1 MRTKRPR
8 KPVRAPLAPG
18 VAVALAAIF
27 VAAPGPGQD
36 RQVVIREAT
45 ILPVSAA
52 PLPRGS
58 VSFRDG
64 IITAVGADITAE
76 RDAVVVDGT
85 GHYVLPGI
93 VDVHSHLG
101 VSPWPWVPGNSDVN
115 EDGGDPLTPHL
126 RAIDAFDSAD
136 PAIRWVAAGGV
147 TTIMVLPG
155 SANVVGG
162 QAAVMKLRLGR
173 SAAGML
179 FEGAPRI
186 MKIAVGENPKLTYG
200 ARGRMPS
207 TRMGVIALLRDALS
221 QAQVYRDRWDAWN
234 AAAAADRGPA
244 PGFDPKLDALA
255 DMLRGEIQVAAHT
268 YRRDEFLA
276 LLQLSDE
283 FGFELGSFHHAMDAY
298 RLGPELARRGVG
310 VAVYAD
316 AFGRKLE
323 HWEQVPQTAAY
334 LSSLGALVTLHSDFP
349 FFAQRLHI
357 EAAKLVRYGG
367 ISQRDALKTV
377 TLSAARLIGV
387 DAWVGSLEAGKH
399 ADIAVYD
406 RHPFDSFARV
416 EKTFVDGELVFDRV
430 RDRAWLERTP

>member
-1 MRTKRPR
+1 M
-8 KPVRAPLAPG
+8 
-18 VAVALAAIF
+18 
-27 VAAPGPGQD
+27 
-36 RQVVIREAT
+36 VIRDAT
-45 ILPVSAA
+45 ILPVSGA

-58 VSFRDG
+58 VSFQDG
-64 IITAVGADITAE
+64 IITAVGADITADS
-76 RDAVVVDGT
+76 DALVIDGT
-85 GHYVLPGI
+85 DRYVLPGI
-93 VDVHSHLG
+93 IDVHSHLG

-115 EDGGDPLTPHL
+115 EDGGDPLTPQL
-126 RAIDAFDSAD
+126 RAIDAFDSSD
-136 PAIRWVAAGGV
+136 PALRWVAAGGV

-162 QAAVMKLRLGR
+162 QGAVMKLRLGR
-173 SAAGML
+173 SADAMR
-179 FEGAPRI
+179 FEGAPRV
-186 MKIAVGENPKLTYG
+186 MKMALGENPKATYG
-200 ARGRMPS
+200 GRGRMPS
-207 TRMGVIALLRDALS
+207 TRMGVMALLRDALN
-221 QAQVYRDRWDAWN
+221 QAQGYRARWDAWTE
-234 AAAAADRGPA
+234 APESERGPD

-255 DMLRGEIQVAAHT
+255 DVLRGEIRVHAHT

-276 LLQLSDE
+276 LLRLSDE
-283 FGFELGSFHHAMDAY
+283 FGFALGSFQHAMDAY

-334 LSSLGALVTLHSDFP
+334 LNSLGALVTLHSDFP
-349 FFAQRLHI
+349 FFAQRLHT

-367 ISQRDALKTV
+367 ISEGDALKTI

-387 DAWVGSLEAGKH
+387 DRWVGSLEAGKH

-416 EKTFVDGELVFDRV
+416 EKTFIDGELVFDRG

>member
-1 MRTKRPR
+1 M
-8 KPVRAPLAPG
+8 
-18 VAVALAAIF
+18 
-27 VAAPGPGQD
+27 
-36 RQVVIREAT
+36 VIRDAT
-45 ILPVSAA
+45 ILPVSGA

-64 IITAVGADITAE
+64 IITAVGADITADS
-76 RDAVVVDGT
+76 DALVVDGT
-85 GHYVLPGI
+85 DRYVLPGI

-126 RAIDAFDSAD
+126 RAIDAFDSSD

-162 QAAVMKLRLGR
+162 QGAVMKLRLGQ
-173 SAAGML
+173 SANEML
-179 FEGAPRI
+179 FEGAPRV
-186 MKIAVGENPKLTYG
+186 MKIALGENPKATYG
-200 ARGRMPS
+200 GRGRMPS
-207 TRMGVIALLRDALS
+207 TRMGVMALLRDALS
-221 QAQVYRDRWDAWN
+221 RAQTYRARWDAWN
-234 AAAAADRGPA
+234 AAPESERGPA

-255 DMLRGEIQVAAHT
+255 DVLRREIRVHAHT
-268 YRRDEFLA
+268 YRRDEFFG
-276 LLQLSDE
+276 LLRLSDD
-283 FGFELGSFHHAMDAY
+283 FGFELGAFHHAMDAY

-310 VAVYAD
+310 TAVYAD

-334 LSSLGALVTLHSDFP
+334 LNSLGALVTLHSDFP
-349 FFAQRLHI
+349 FFAQRLHT

-367 ISQRDALKTV
+367 ISEDDALKTI

-387 DAWVGSLEAGKH
+387 DRWVGSLEAGKH

-416 EKTFVDGELVFDRV
+416 EMTFVDGKLVFDRD
-430 RDRAWLERTP
+430 RDRAWLERSP

>member
-1 MRTKRPR
+1 M
-8 KPVRAPLAPG
+8 
-18 VAVALAAIF
+18 
-27 VAAPGPGQD
+27 
-36 RQVVIREAT
+36 VIRDAT
-45 ILPVSAA
+45 ILPVSGA

-64 IITAVGADITAE
+64 IITAVGADITADS
-76 RDAVVVDGT
+76 DALVVDGT
-85 GHYVLPGI
+85 DRYVLPGI

-126 RAIDAFDSAD
+126 RAIDAFDSSD

-162 QAAVMKLRLGR
+162 QGAVMKLRLGQ
-173 SAAGML
+173 SANEML
-179 FEGAPRI
+179 FEGAPRV
-186 MKIAVGENPKLTYG
+186 MKMALGENPKATYG
-200 ARGRMPS
+200 GRGRMPS
-207 TRMGVIALLRDALS
+207 TRMGVMALLRDALS
-221 QAQVYRDRWDAWN
+221 QAQGYRARWDAWN
-234 AAAAADRGPA
+234 VAPESERGAA

-255 DMLRGEIQVAAHT
+255 DVLRGEIRVAAHT

-276 LLQLSDE
+276 LLALSDE

-334 LSSLGALVTLHSDFP
+334 LNSLGALVTLHSDFP
-349 FFAQRLHI
+349 FFAQRLHT

-367 ISQRDALKTV
+367 ISEGDALKTI

-387 DAWVGSLEAGKH
+387 DRWVGSLEAGKH
-399 ADIAVYD
+399 ADIVVYD

-416 EKTFVDGELVFDRV
+416 EKTFVDGELIFDRG

>member
-1 MRTKRPR
+1 M
-8 KPVRAPLAPG
+8 
-18 VAVALAAIF
+18 
-27 VAAPGPGQD
+27 
-36 RQVVIREAT
+36 VIRDAT
-45 ILPVSAA
+45 ILPVSGASI
-52 PLPRGS
+52 PRGS

-64 IITAVGADITAE
+64 IITAVGANITADT
-76 RDAVVVDGT
+76 DALVVDGT
-85 GHYVLPGI
+85 DHYVLPGI

-115 EDGGDPLTPHL
+115 EDGGDPLTPQL
-126 RAIDAFDSAD
+126 RAIDAFHSSD
-136 PAIRWVAAGGV
+136 PALRWVAAGGV

-162 QAAVMKLRLGR
+162 QGAVMKLRLGR
-173 SAAGML
+173 SADEML
-179 FEGAPRI
+179 FEGAPGV
-186 MKIAVGENPKLTYG
+186 MKMALGENPKATYG
-200 ARGRMPS
+200 GRGRMPS
-207 TRMGVIALLRDALS
+207 TRMGVMALLRDALS
-221 QAQVYRDRWDAWN
+221 QAQGYRARWDAWN
-234 AAAAADRGPA
+234 AVPESERGAA

-255 DMLRGEIQVAAHT
+255 DVLRGEIRVAAHA

-276 LLQLSDE
+276 LLELSDE

-334 LSSLGALVTLHSDFP
+334 LNSLGALVTLHSDFP
-349 FFAQRLHI
+349 FFAQRLHT

-367 ISQRDALKTV
+367 ISEGDALKTI

-387 DAWVGSLEAGKH
+387 DRWVGSLEAGKH

-416 EKTFVDGELVFDRV
+416 EKTFVDGELVFDRG

>member
-1 MRTKRPR
+1 
-8 KPVRAPLAPG
+8 LALG
-18 VAVALAAIF
+18 VAVALAATA
-27 VAAPGPGQD
+27 VGVLGHAGQE
-36 RQVVIREAT
+36 RQVVIRDAT
-45 ILPVSAA
+45 ILSVSGT

-64 IITAVGADITAE
+64 IITAVGADITADS
-76 RDAVVVDGT
+76 DALVVDGT
-85 GHYVLPGI
+85 DRYVLPGI

-115 EDGGDPLTPHL
+115 EDGGDPLTPQL
-126 RAIDAFDSAD
+126 RAIDAFDSSD
-136 PAIRWVAAGGV
+136 PALRWVAAGGV

-162 QAAVMKLRLGR
+162 QGAVMKLRLGR
-173 SAAGML
+173 SAEEML
-179 FEGAPRI
+179 FEGAPGV
-186 MKIAVGENPKLTYG
+186 MKMALGENPKATYG
-200 ARGRMPS
+200 GRGRMPS
-207 TRMGVIALLRDALS
+207 TRMGVMALLRDALS
-221 QAQVYRDRWDAWN
+221 QAQGYRARWDAWN
-234 AAAAADRGPA
+234 AAPESERGAA
-244 PGFDPKLDALA
+244 PGFDPKLEALA
-255 DMLRGEIQVAAHT
+255 DVLRGEIRVHAHT

-283 FGFELGSFHHAMDAY
+283 FGFQLGSFQHAMDAY

-334 LSSLGALVTLHSDFP
+334 LNSLGALVTLHSDFP
-349 FFAQRLHI
+349 FFAQRLHT

-367 ISQRDALKTV
+367 ISEGDALKTI
-377 TLSAARLIGV
+377 TLSAARLAGV
-387 DAWVGSLEAGKH
+387 DRWVGSLEAGKH

-406 RHPFDSFARV
+406 KHPFDSFARV
-416 EKTFVDGELVFDRV
+416 EMTFVDGDLVFDRD
-430 RDRAWLERTP
+430 RDRAWLERAP

>member
-1 MRTKRPR
+1 M
-8 KPVRAPLAPG
+8 
-18 VAVALAAIF
+18 
-27 VAAPGPGQD
+27 
-36 RQVVIREAT
+36 VIRDAT
-45 ILPVSAA
+45 ILPVSGA
-52 PLPRGS
+52 PIPRGS

-64 IITAVGADITAE
+64 IITAVGADISADS
-76 RDAVVVDGT
+76 DALVVDGT
-85 GHYVLPGI
+85 DRYVLPGI

-115 EDGGDPLTPHL
+115 EDGGDPLTPQL
-126 RAIDAFDSAD
+126 RAIDAIDSSD
-136 PAIRWVAAGGV
+136 PALRWVAAGGV

-162 QAAVMKLRLGR
+162 QGAVMKLRLGR
-173 SAAGML
+173 SADEML
-179 FEGAPRI
+179 FEGAPGV
-186 MKIAVGENPKLTYG
+186 MKMALGENPKATYG
-200 ARGRMPS
+200 GRGRMPS
-207 TRMGVIALLRDALS
+207 TRMGVMALLRDALS
-221 QAQVYRDRWDAWN
+221 QAQGYRARWDAWN
-234 AAAAADRGPA
+234 AAPESERGAA

-255 DMLRGEIQVAAHT
+255 DVLRGEIRVHAHT

-283 FGFELGSFHHAMDAY
+283 FGFQIGSFQHAMDAY

-334 LSSLGALVTLHSDFP
+334 LNSLGALVTLHSDFP
-349 FFAQRLHI
+349 FFAQRLHT

-367 ISQRDALKTV
+367 ISEGDALKTI
-377 TLSAARLIGV
+377 TLSAARLAGV
-387 DAWVGSLEAGKH
+387 DGWVGSLEVGKH

-416 EKTFVDGELVFDRV
+416 EKTFVDGELVFDRD

>member
-1 MRTKRPR
+1 M
-8 KPVRAPLAPG
+8 
-18 VAVALAAIF
+18 
-27 VAAPGPGQD
+27 
-36 RQVVIREAT
+36 VIRDAT
-45 ILPVSAA
+45 ILPVSGA

-64 IITAVGADITAE
+64 IITAVGADITADS
-76 RDAVVVDGT
+76 DALVVDGT
-85 GHYVLPGI
+85 DRYVLPGI

-126 RAIDAFDSAD
+126 RAIDAFDSSD
-136 PAIRWVAAGGV
+136 PAIPWVAAGGV

-162 QAAVMKLRLGR
+162 QGAVMKLRLGQ
-173 SAAGML
+173 SANEML
-179 FEGAPRI
+179 FEGAPRV
-186 MKIAVGENPKLTYG
+186 MKIALGENPKATYG
-200 ARGRMPS
+200 GRGRMPS
-207 TRMGVIALLRDALS
+207 TRMGVMALLRDALS
-221 QAQVYRDRWDAWN
+221 RAQTYRARWDAWN
-234 AAAAADRGPA
+234 AAPEHERGPA

-255 DMLRGEIQVAAHT
+255 DVLRREIRVHAHT
-268 YRRDEFLA
+268 YRRDEFFG
-276 LLQLSDE
+276 LLRLSDD
-283 FGFELGSFHHAMDAY
+283 FGFELGAFHHAMDAY

-310 VAVYAD
+310 TAVYAD

-334 LSSLGALVTLHSDFP
+334 LNSLGALVTLHSDFP
-349 FFAQRLHI
+349 FFAQRLHT

-367 ISQRDALKTV
+367 ISEDDALKTI

-387 DAWVGSLEAGKH
+387 DRWVGSLEAGKH

-416 EKTFVDGELVFDRV
+416 EMTFVDGKLVFDRD
-430 RDRAWLERTP
+430 RDRAWLERSP